1 MMTSHLF
8 RLSAATIVLFLATLG
23 ESNAG
28 DKIWEFQ
35 SLWSGP
41 RRPLMDF
48 TYGSGAVKQKL
59 FAGSLADV
67 GSVELK
73 LGYRRDRPD
82 IANVVR
88 LDDRFVIFNYSA
100 SDLFGKSVAATDA
113 RSTMLRFGI
122 GSRHGFAY
130 DFKSTYLYPYS
141 QTSMLWTKLDTKRP
155 TDLSSPDLAILDRYE
170 GILRFGAA
178 AEGGLAFG
186 FAEIVALRVGYEV
199 CVLYPRHVLW
209 QWLGSS
215 AVAGAGIGAISHFGR
230 DIVEASPTLGP
241 ILYALLRNA
250 VAYGYY
256 LLVRDNQYWPFKSE
270 TPMTT
275 EAFKLGLTLTF

>member
-1 MMTSHLF
+1 M
-8 RLSAATIVLFLATLG
+8 V
-23 ESNAG
+23 
-28 DKIWEFQ
+28 
-35 SLWSGP
+35 
-41 RRPLMDF
+41 DF
-48 TYGSGAVKQKL
+48 SYGSGSVKQKL

-67 GSVELK
+67 GSVELT

-88 LDDRFVIFNYSA
+88 LDDRFVIFKYSA
-100 SDLFGKSVAATDA
+100 SDLFGKSVAATDT
-113 RSTMLRFGI
+113 RSTLLRFGI

-130 DFKSTYLYPYS
+130 DFRSTYLYPYS

-155 TDLSSPDLAILDRYE
+155 ADLSHPDMAILDRYE
-170 GILRFGAA
+170 GTFRFGAA
-178 AEGGLAFG
+178 AEGGVAFG

-199 CVLYPRHVLW
+199 TVLYPRHVLW

-215 AVAGAGIGAISHFGR
+215 AVAGVGMGAISHFGR
-230 DIVEASPTLGP
+230 DIIEASPTLGP

-256 LLVRDNQYWPFKSE
+256 LLVRDNQYWPFTSE